1 MDPAPLVSGQADLWF
16 ALHPNRHAI
25 KSTKPFTLFMSN
37 HLSVFR
43 FKRAATFALGLLT
56 LGGLAYFAV
65 LPIYHGRVID
75 RGLDAYGVG
84 NAKKSAEVRELHSLS
99 RPEQLARSIEL
110 LGKPDALADTQRVD
124 GLRAAISAASR
135 EKAALAMLLGG
146 IAMRDGSAGQV
157 DTAAALALFEEV
169 AETIAPMVRA
179 GAPEALYLQAWLHG
193 EGLGVPQNQALAL
206 TLAKRA
212 TPALHGAILV
222 RAVDHST
229 YAAGPF
235 TGAPDTRRTISIA
248 KQAISEGNVHAY
260 VVATM
265 DCNEGSPDGLTGEQA
280 LALYRKRRECQA
292 AVARTGENAGLPVGS
307 LDYGIA
313 QLELHGDIAAAA
325 ERFSRHDFN
334 LAAKHGLV
342 IGLVRAT
349 VASDTKSFVEAM
361 RGLRASLDAASRV
374 QPATDPEFQMRNIVQ
389 TFDSWT
395 ATIPPAAQMERFAIA
410 LALLGRMNPSYTM
423 EARFVYDTPGWP
435 LVFDHLDDVR
445 DQRALDTVLAKVLE
459 PVSADGSADARTAAT
474 ARDSAPHAAEPRTGY
489 IDGKPGGLAGLSTFH
504 VDNTG
509 SGSDA
514 TVRLYRTGE
523 TKAVRS
529 FSVRHGDQFTA
540 RGLAPG
546 NYKMRYRYDGDEATY
561 EALETFA
568 LSEQRVEGGTRFS
581 KIEVTLYRVSNGNMR
596 TVKVAPESF

>member
-1 MDPAPLVSGQADLWF
+1 
-16 ALHPNRHAI
+16 
-25 KSTKPFTLFMSN
+25 MSN

>member
-1 MDPAPLVSGQADLWF
+1 
-16 ALHPNRHAI
+16 
-25 KSTKPFTLFMSN
+25 MSN

-43 FKRAATFALGLLT
+43 FKRAVALALGLVALS
-56 LGGLAYFAV
+56 GLAYFAV
-65 LPIYHGRVID
+65 LPIYHGRVMD
-75 RGLDAYGVG
+75 RGLDAYGARD
-84 NAKKSAEVRELHSLS
+84 AKKLADVRELRSLS

-110 LGKPDALADTQRVD
+110 LGKPGALADTQRID
-124 GLRAAISAASR
+124 ALRAAISAASR

-146 IAMRDGSAGQV
+146 IAMRDGRAGQA
-157 DTAAALALFEEV
+157 DTKAALGLFEEV
-169 AETIAPMVRA
+169 AETIAPMA
-179 GAPEALYLQAWLHG
+179 LTGAPEALYLQAWLHG

-206 TLAKRA
+206 ALAKRA
-212 TPALHGAILV
+212 APALHGAILV

-374 QPATDPEFQMRNIVQ
+374 PPATDPEFQMRTIVQ

-435 LVFDHLDDVR
+435 LVFGYLDDVR
-445 DQRALDTVLAKVLE
+445 DRQALDTVLAKVRE
-459 PVSADGSADARTAAT
+459 PVSADGSADARTTAT
-474 ARDSAPHAAEPRTGY
+474 ARDSGPRSAAEPRTGY
-489 IDGKPGGLAGLSTFH
+489 IDGNPGASDGLSSFH

-523 TKAVRS
+523 AKAVRS

-568 LSEQRVEGGTRFS
+568 LSEQPVEGGTRFS

-596 TVKVAPESF
+596 TVKVAPETF